1 MAMTLYGAPLSPF
14 VRKVEFCL
22 RLKGIE
28 CARNPVTP
36 FALPEG
42 YERINPL
49 KRIPALAVDG
59 RYLADSAIICHFLED
74 LYPAPALIPRD
85 PWLRARTAW
94 LEKFAD
100 YELAPAITATAFRH
114 RVVLKSLGTPY
125 DEAAISATLA
135 ERAPP
140 LYEYLNEQAAGRRF
154 LVGDQLSLAD
164 IAVVSQFMNAA
175 FGGESPAAEHWPHL
189 ARYLSGHLSS
199 EPFATVFTAHRAMV
213 DKMLS
218 RSQ

>member
-14 VRKVEFCL
+14 VRKVELFL
-22 RLKGIE
+22 QLKGID

-49 KRIPALAVDG
+49 KRIPALEVDG
-59 RYLADSAIICHFLED
+59 RYLADSAVICRFLED
-74 LYPAPALIPRD
+74 LYPDPELIATD
-85 PWLRARTAW
+85 PWLKARIGW

-114 RVVLKSLGTPY
+114 RVLLKSMGTAY
-125 DEAAISATLA
+125 DEAAVAAALA

-140 LYEYLNEQAAGRRF
+140 LYQYLDQEIGTRVF
-154 LVGDQLSLAD
+154 LVGDRLSLAD
-164 IAVVSQFMNAA
+164 IAIVSQFMNAA
-175 FGGESPAAEHWPHL
+175 FGGEAPDAQRWPRL
-189 ARYLSGHLSS
+189 ARYLARHFDSA
-199 EPFATVFTAHRAMV
+199 PFAEVFASHRQLV
-213 DKMLS
+213 DRMLA
-218 RSQ
+218 RAR